1 MKMVFRWYGP
11 GDSIPLT
18 YIRQIPGMTG
28 VVTAV
33 YDVPVGEVWQTERIL
48 ALRDACRAAGL
59 EMEVIES
66 VPVHEDIKLGRPSRD
81 RYIENYAATIENLGR
96 AGVRC
101 ICYNFMP
108 VFDWLRTNL
117 HTPLADGSNALSYCH
132 EELMGLD
139 PHCLHLPGWDESYT
153 QSQLDTLLGAYA
165 GMSHG
170 ELFDNLV
177 YFLRGI
183 MPACDRAGVN
193 MAIHPDDPPW
203 DMFGLPRIITGAD
216 SYARLF
222 AAVPDIHNGITLCT
236 GSLGADRGNDLPAL
250 AASLAPRTYF
260 AHLRQIK
267 FTGGENAPRDFC
279 ESGHRTEDG
288 SLDMYAIVRALCE
301 NGFDSYVRPDHGR
314 NIWGEDG
321 KPGYGLYDRALAA
334 CGARVALLDINAE
347 AAEAVAASIGEN
359 AVSIPTDCLSKA
371 DIQSAADT
379 VHEKLGKVSILI
391 NGAGGNNPR
400 ATCDNE
406 VMTSDVPD
414 SVKSFF
420 DLDESGLKFVFDLN
434 ITSAFLVTQVFAQ
447 DMIGEGGNIL
457 NISSMNAFRPLTKI
471 PAYSAAKAG
480 VSNFTEWLAVH
491 FAPCGIR
498 VNAIAPGF
506 FVTNQNRSLLY
517 TADGQPTART
527 GKILAATPQGR
538 FGKVEDLLG
547 TLLWLMSDEASGFVT
562 GVVVPVDG
570 GFNAYSGV

>member
-1 MKMVFRWYGP
+1 
-11 GDSIPLT
+11 
-18 YIRQIPGMTG
+18 
-28 VVTAV
+28 
-33 YDVPVGEVWQTERIL
+33 
-48 ALRDACRAAGL
+48 
-59 EMEVIES
+59 
-66 VPVHEDIKLGRPSRD
+66 
-81 RYIENYAATIENLGR
+81 
-96 AGVRC
+96 
-101 ICYNFMP
+101 MP

-301 NGFDSYVRPDHGR
+301 NGFDGYVRPDHGR

-321 KPGYGLYDRALAA
+321 KPGYGLYDRALGA
-334 CGARVALLDINAE
+334 CYLSGLF
-347 AAEAVAASIGEN
+347 EAVE
-359 AVSIPTDCLSKA
+359 
-371 DIQSAADT
+371 
-379 VHEKLGKVSILI
+379 
-391 NGAGGNNPR
+391 
-400 ATCDNE
+400 
-406 VMTSDVPD
+406 
-414 SVKSFF
+414 
-420 DLDESGLKFVFDLN
+420 
-434 ITSAFLVTQVFAQ
+434 
-447 DMIGEGGNIL
+447 
-457 NISSMNAFRPLTKI
+457 
-471 PAYSAAKAG
+471 
-480 VSNFTEWLAVH
+480 
-491 FAPCGIR
+491 
-498 VNAIAPGF
+498 
-506 FVTNQNRSLLY
+506 
-517 TADGQPTART
+517 RT
-527 GKILAATPQGR
+527 LHCR
-538 FGKVEDLLG
+538 
-547 TLLWLMSDEASGFVT
+547 
-562 GVVVPVDG
+562 
-570 GFNAYSGV
+570 